1 MAESKGDGKG
11 SLADSAPLPDED
23 MDALRPGKRGS
34 DGGAP
39 SPQRQ
44 RPAPLAV
51 DVETL
56 RGLLAEQSAQLLE
69 KVMKGQREQVENM
82 ATELRT
88 EMQAGHATI
97 SQEVRAQG
105 QQLKELQGD
114 HRQVLQR
121 LEKLEREGSTS
132 ASTVAEPDLEKH
144 KYTLIFG
151 GWPRDT
157 ARRTVVDELHQALRD
172 LNLAGFTDFPGFT
185 TGPRRAVALMQFK
198 IRHHEQYQGM
208 RERMASII
216 GGITR
221 GVVQLKK
228 GGKLWCSY
236 SKTKQERD
244 RGSHAALVRRVVRQV
259 AAHQEGDLEA
269 EYGSGSTWWGEFKF
283 SSAVEAAPVRSD
295 NTIMEFDALQHGAA
309 CPWIDVGAMSK
320 CFQVPDKL
328 IRDAVGEQRRS

>member
-88 EMQAGHATI
+88 EMQAGHETI

-121 LEKLEREGSTS
+121 LEKLEREGSTEGLS
-132 ASTVAEPDLEKH
+132 WTNFIKRYE
-144 KYTLIFG
+144 I
-151 GWPRDT
+151 
-157 ARRTVVDELHQALRD
+157 
-172 LNLAGFTDFPGFT
+172 
-185 TGPRRAVALMQFK
+185 
-198 IRHHEQYQGM
+198 
-208 RERMASII
+208 SI
-216 GGITR
+216 
-221 GVVQLKK
+221 L
-228 GGKLWCSY
+228 
-236 SKTKQERD
+236 
-244 RGSHAALVRRVVRQV
+244 RGSRTFR
-259 AAHQEGDLEA
+259 
-269 EYGSGSTWWGEFKF
+269 GSP
-283 SSAVEAAPVRSD
+283 PVPEEQLHSCNLRSGTTS
-295 NTIMEFDALQHGAA
+295 NTRA
-309 CPWIDVGAMSK
+309 
-320 CFQVPDKL
+320 
-328 IRDAVGEQRRS
+328 